1 MSEQEVYK
9 ELLWIAEYPGK
20 EAVIAADE
28 ETFSTYSESEK
39 QTFINSLIVLG
50 MDKLNL
56 DLLNIPMNDNN
67 KTIPL
72 SVDARHK
79 NIVVGMSFLMNDEK
93 DFELLLYFGGKAHPQ
108 TELKK
113 GLFHS
118 MKVLETIKQ
127 NT

>member
-39 QTFINSLIVLG
+39 QTFINSLIILG

-72 SVDARHK
+72 SVDKRHK